1 MTYCTI
7 YSIIYCVIG
16 AQQTYYI
23 YTFLSFKA
31 INFHLNAMF
40 CAINLT
46 LGNSRIM
53 FNFPTTTMLYG
64 IPL

>member
-16 AQQTYYI
+16 AQQTYI
-23 YTFLSFKA
+23 YTFLSFKT

-46 LGNSRIM
+46 LGNPRM
-53 FNFPTTTMLYG
+53 G
-64 IPL
+64 EVV